1 MAAPSCQGIDSRGE
15 LTLHLIQD
23 IEVKENLQ
31 GPHDWRKRLR
41 PVQSPIKS
49 ENPIFTPE
57 DGDGKIKDDKGEKP
71 KSRPMPPW
79 KKDLI
84 EKNKRVA
91 RLVRRESSGRT
102 DTGLIR
108 RESSGRSNSG
118 VVRRE
123 SSGRSKRIATETSGI
138 PRKKS
143 FNRGPESPF
152 TQHVVNENSVTHM
165 ARKRVSPANSFSQNN
180 VKRVPSD
187 KANDPGSQLT
197 LKRIE
202 RVQKARLYLLQQM
215 GPNSFLIG
223 GDSPDHKFRVIIGPQ
238 TCSCAKGPHCVHV
251 LFVMLRV
258 FQVRDNDSVL
268 WSKTLKNFEV
278 ESLFRAYNDKRT
290 SRIQNTKDEKVRKS
304 PRPAR
309 EIADSSSPE
318 QSVTPAES
326 DAGSVRE
333 EDETC
338 PICLLEMV
346 EGESLLKCENG
357 CQNRLHHHCIAIWF
371 EECRR
376 QNEPLICP
384 LCRAH
389 WKTASVEVKSNEPC
403 APEHPLVPPNTRAP
417 SPQLD
422 QDLHTHGRLPY
433 AEPIPQEHAQ
443 LAAPWIENLGE
454 DLVAC
459 LFSRNWSIRETGLK
473 HLGREVLA
481 VLLRSSGDGRSG
493 IVLSPDRQSDPY
505 KILGCFFSVL
515 AFMVSDPVYKVFI
528 AGLKS
533 LRTVLSHI
541 PCREEQQRARLR
553 VLIKPVV
560 DAIII
565 KCTDGNRRTNQLSLS
580 TMAELAK
587 GQHGELAVGRE
598 LVNPGTRGL
607 GGMSY
612 ILPILIEDY
621 TPSEIS
627 WQWLLGRLYV
637 IDKFFEEFSS
647 EFIPRLNPD
656 GASSENSMETVGA
669 SAALEEDS
677 LPAGCEKLLSIA
689 QFAIRGINNS
699 HARISRMSR
708 RVFLLVTRFSTHVE
722 KLLTELYNMLNQLDT
737 SHMQSMQRKFA
748 RIVEDFNL
756 SEKIVYELQHGI
768 VCKNDLTPDDT
779 PMDSPTS
786 SPRCNS
792 PLTVT
797 SISDSQSEGGCVTV
811 PKTPFLVPPN
821 TPIRARRI
829 DSDQNSAGQKV
840 EHTSDG
846 ESPSGAVETRTVK
859 LIRAAKV
866 MSPLELKFP
875 DFTSHQHV
883 LSDSSLTMPKNM
895 ISSKFTDCSVSPLKG
910 ADNTLS
916 PKGVINM
923 DSSMSTPKVSDFS
936 SFMSSQES
944 SNSSRS
950 CLKVTD
956 LSKSH
961 VKVSESSKSLPKIV
975 NDSVSSSASSDA
987 FLVTDSSA
995 VAPMVTDSPLT
1006 PSRVTN
1012 ENLVVTSPRNID
1024 STDTPSKIKM
1034 RKWRSKTPPRP
1045 VGPVLETN
1053 LDDVILLQESQ
1064 TIVRK
1069 NTGESIPHDQSLRS
1083 VPESPRPR
1091 NKNLYPSRS
1100 EDNLL
1105 IDMSMSLTSSDNHS
1119 ISDIDNVS
1127 EEIIYN
1133 QMTTRYEKV
1142 PKSMEDLTEL
1152 DKISRTKLKRTFS
1165 PPVGDIS
1172 IDYDKEHNFDSNYN
1186 AIHSKIEYAA
1196 KHGCSRNRK
1205 CSSQC
1210 SPGESCSAVSSSGK
1224 QDRFPTASQKS
1235 LLSEELLEISPTVHG
1250 AAIEKPVTFQ
1260 SEVTAATPKNSPG
1273 QTLARAGEEEEEC
1286 SCKEE
1291 VEREEA
1297 LALARAMEVSVAD
1310 PPKLFVPGLTP
1321 TEKEEVVTIRIQ
1333 PDDECEIMDN
1343 NGNRPTL
1350 YLENT
1355 HWVKGPLLGTGAYST
1370 CYQARD
1376 VKTGIIMAVK
1386 QISFCRNS
1394 STEQE
1399 NVIKTITEEIH
1410 MMAKLNH
1417 PNIVRIMGA
1426 TKQGCHFNMFVEWMP
1441 GGSVAYLLSQYGP
1454 FMENVIAN
1462 YVLQI
1467 LRGLA
1472 YLHDNQILHR
1482 DLKGANLLVD
1492 STGQRLRIGDFG
1504 AAARLASQATG
1515 AGEFQGQLLGTI
1527 AFMAP
1532 EVLRGEDYG
1541 RACDVWSVGCCL
1553 VEMCTT
1559 KPPWNAHD
1567 ISNHLALIFKIATSI
1582 SSPPIPDNLSP
1593 PLRDLMLRC
1602 LEHSKEM
1609 RPTAK
1614 DLLLHPL
1621 FTQYMQRKR

>member
-1 MAAPSCQGIDSRGE
+1 MAAPSCQGIESRGE
-15 LTLHLIQD
+15 LTLHFIQD
-23 IEVKENLQ
+23 IEEKENLQ

-49 ENPIFTPE
+49 ENPSFTPE
-57 DGDGKIKDDKGEKP
+57 DGDGKSKDDKGEKP

-152 TQHVVNENSVTHM
+152 TQQVVNENSGQVNHM
-165 ARKRVSPANSFSQNN
+165 GRKRVSPANSFSQSN

-197 LKRIE
+197 MKRIE

-258 FQVRDNDSVL
+258 FQVRDNDPVL

-278 ESLFRAYNDKRT
+278 ESLFRAYNEKRT

-304 PRPAR
+304 SRPAR

-318 QSVTPAES
+318 QSVTPVES

-389 WKTASVEVKSNEPC
+389 WKTASVEVKSNEASP
-403 APEHPLVPPNTRAP
+403 PEQPLVPPNTRAP

-422 QDLHTHGRLPY
+422 QDIHTPGRLPY

-443 LAAPWIENLGE
+443 LAAPWIENFGE

-481 VLLRSSGDGRSG
+481 VMLQSSGDGRSG
-493 IVLSPDRQSDPY
+493 IVLSPNRQSDPY

-541 PCREEQQRARLR
+541 SGREEQQRARLR

-669 SAALEEDS
+669 SAEDS
-677 LPAGCEKLLSIA
+677 LPAGCERLLSIA

-756 SEKIVYELQHGI
+756 SEKIVDELHHGI

-797 SISDSQSEGGCVTV
+797 SISDSQSEGGCVTI

-829 DSDQNSAGQKV
+829 DAEQNSAGHKV
-840 EHTSDG
+840 EHNSDE
-846 ESPSGAVETRTVK
+846 ESPSGTVETRTVK
-859 LIRAAKV
+859 LIRVAKV
-866 MSPLELKFP
+866 FSPSELKFQ
-875 DFTSHQHV
+875 DSTSHQLV
-883 LSDSSLTMPKNM
+883 VSDSSITMPKDVN
-895 ISSKFTDCSVSPLKG
+895 SPKFTDCSVSPLKG
-910 ADNTLS
+910 ADYTLS
-916 PKGVINM
+916 TTEVINM
-923 DSSMSTPKVSDFS
+923 DSSVSTPKVCDLLSVK
-936 SFMSSQES
+936 SSQEG

-950 CLKVTD
+950 HSKVTD

-961 VKVSESSKSLPKIV
+961 VKVAESSKSLHKIV
-975 NDSVSSSASSDA
+975 NDSASSSASSDA
-987 FLVTDSSA
+987 ALVIDSSA

-1012 ENLVVTSPRNID
+1012 ENLVVTSPENMDSID
-1024 STDTPSKIKM
+1024 SPSKVKM
-1034 RKWRSKTPPRP
+1034 RKWRSKTPPKP
-1045 VGPVLETN
+1045 IGPVLETN

-1064 TIVRK
+1064 TVARK
-1069 NTGESIPHDQSLRS
+1069 NTESIPCGQSLKS
-1083 VPESPRPR
+1083 EPESPRHQ
-1091 NKNLYPSRS
+1091 NKTLSPSRS

-1105 IDMSMSLTSSDNHS
+1105 VDMSMSLTSSDNHS
-1119 ISDIDNVS
+1119 ISDMDNVS
-1127 EEIIYN
+1127 EETTDN
-1133 QMTTRYEKV
+1133 QKTTLYEIV
-1142 PKSMEDLTEL
+1142 QKSMEDLTEM
-1152 DKISRTKLKRTFS
+1152 DKINRIKLKRTFS
-1165 PPVGDIS
+1165 PLVGDID
-1172 IDYDKEHNFDSNYN
+1172 IDWDKKQNFDSDCN
-1186 AIHSKIEYAA
+1186 AIYSKNECAT
-1196 KHGCSRNRK
+1196 KHACSRNLK

-1210 SPGESCSAVSSSGK
+1210 SAAGSCSGDLSNGK
-1224 QDRFPTASQKS
+1224 QNRFPTANQKS

-1310 PPKLFVPGLTP
+1310 PPKPVVPGLTP

-1333 PDDECEIMDN
+1333 PDNECEIMDN
-1343 NGNRPTL
+1343 NGNQPTL

-1376 VKTGIIMAVK
+1376 AKTGIIMAVK

-1399 NVIKTITEEIH
+1399 NVIETITEEIH

-1472 YLHDNQILHR
+1472 YLHDNHILHR

-1567 ISNHLALIFKIATSI
+1567 ISNHLALIFKIATSV